1 LALGAR
7 PGLDTVYNTG
17 FTYGRWFDAGAAMRA
32 YMERLKARGEL
43 LEVEREVDPKHEL
56 AAVTAAAHKRW
67 GKPILFHKVKGTALP
82 VLTNIYGSRER
93 LAEILGIGP
102 LEFCR
107 KWSALAQIAGTRDV
121 ALRAGARRDDLV
133 DCSVGDLPL
142 ITYSE
147 RDGGAYFTSAMFLAR
162 EPETGV
168 RNLSFHRSMYVSDRE
183 LRCRL
188 APRHHLTLYHEKA
201 EKMGRPLEAA
211 MLIGPPPTA
220 FLTAAAPLA
229 YDEDELEVA
238 AKLAGEPIDMRP
250 CKHIDLMVPASTE
263 IVIEGR
269 FLPNVRRDEGPFG
282 EFMGYY
288 TPVGQNAVFEVL
300 GVTRKPDAIFHS
312 ILCGSSEEVLTLE
325 LSVAAKIYERISA
338 VLPGIVDV
346 TCQPFVLHTVVKIRQ
361 HYEGHGR
368 QVLLA
373 VFGAEPTWA
382 KICTVVDEDVD
393 IYDMDD
399 VMWATLTRS
408 RPDRNVM
415 IIPDTPSFYRDPHK
429 DHWGR
434 MGIDAT
440 VPFDRRADFER
451 KRIPGADTVD
461 LSAYFGS
468 SPQGGRR

>member
-1 LALGAR
+1 
-7 PGLDTVYNTG
+7 
-17 FTYGRWFDAGAAMRA
+17 MRE
-32 YMERLKARGEL
+32 YMEQLRARGEL
-43 LEVEREVDPKHEL
+43 LEVKREVNPLHEL
-56 AAVTAAAHKRW
+56 AAVTAAAHRKW
-67 GKPILFHKVKGTALP
+67 NKPILFHKVKGTTLP

-93 LAEILGIGP
+93 LGEILGIGP
-102 LEFCR
+102 DDFCR
-107 KWSALAQIAGTRDV
+107 KWNALASV
-121 ALRAGARRDDLV
+121 ADSREVTLRPATSPLDELV
-133 DCSVGDLPL
+133 DCKLSDLPL

-147 RDGGAYFTSAMFLAR
+147 RDAAPYFTSAMFLAH

-168 RNLSFHRSMYVSDRE
+168 RNLSFHRSMYVSDQE

-188 APRHHLTLYHEKA
+188 APRHHLTMYHEKA
-201 EKMGRPLEAA
+201 EKVGQPLEAA

-220 FLTAAAPLA
+220 FLTAAAPLP

-238 AKLAGEPIDMRP
+238 AKLAGKSIDMRA
-250 CKHIDLMVPASTE
+250 CKHIKMMVPASTE

-269 FLPNVRRDEGPFG
+269 FLPNIRRDEGPFG

-300 GVTRKPDAIFHS
+300 GVTRRSDAIFHS

-325 LSVAAKIYERISA
+325 LSVAANIYQRISA

-346 TCQPFVLHTVVKIRQ
+346 TCHPFVLQVVVKIQ
-361 HYEGHGR
+361 QQYEGHAR

-382 KICTVVDEDVD
+382 KACTVVDEDVD

-399 VMWATLTRS
+399 VTWAVLTRS
-408 RPDRNVM
+408 RPDKDVM
-415 IIPDTPSFYRDPHK
+415 IIPETPSFYRDPQK

-440 VPFDRRADFER
+440 VPFHRRGEYER
-451 KRIPGADTVD
+451 KRIPGVAGVN
-461 LSAYFGS
+461 LAAWFGEVA
-468 SPQGGRR
+468 

>member
-1 LALGAR
+1 MS
-7 PGLDTVYNTG
+7 TTG
-17 FTYGRWFDAGAAMRA
+17 KASMRD
-32 YMERLKARGEL
+32 YMETLRARGEL

-56 AAVTAAAHKRW
+56 AAVTSAAHRRF
-67 GKPILFHKVKGTALP
+67 GKPILFHRVKNTALP
-82 VLTNIYGSRER
+82 VLTSIYGSRER

-102 LEFCR
+102 DDFCR
-107 KWSALAQIAGTRDV
+107 KWNDLATVAGQRDV
-121 ALRAGARRDDLV
+121 PLKPAAEVGDLV
-133 DCSVGDLPL
+133 DCRLSDLPL

-147 RDGGAYFTSAMFLAR
+147 RDAAPYFTSAMFLAH

-168 RNLSFHRSMYVSDRE
+168 RNLSFHRSMYVSDDE

-188 APRHHLTLYHEKA
+188 APRHHLTMYHEKA
-201 EKMGRPLEAA
+201 EKTGKPLDAA

-220 FLTAAAPLA
+220 FLTAASPLP
-229 YDEDELEVA
+229 YDADELEVA
-238 AKLAGEPIDMRP
+238 AKLAGESIEMRP
-250 CKHIDLMVPASTE
+250 CRHIDLMVPASTE

-300 GVTRKPDAIFHS
+300 GVTRRADAIFHS

-325 LSVAAKIYERISA
+325 LSVAANIFQRING

-346 TCQPFVLHTVVKIRQ
+346 TCHPFVTHVIVRIRQ
-361 HYEGHGR
+361 QYEGHAR

-382 KICTVVDEDVD
+382 KMVTVVDEDVD

-399 VMWATLTRS
+399 VTWAVLTRS
-408 RPDRNVM
+408 RPDKDAI

-434 MGIDAT
+434 IGIDAT
-440 VPFDRRADFER
+440 APFGRRKDFER

-461 LSAYFGS
+461 LSAYFAR
-468 SPQGGRR
+468 PR

>member
-1 LALGAR
+1 M
-7 PGLDTVYNTG
+7 TTE
-17 FTYGRWFDAGAAMRA
+17 TSMRS
-32 YMERLKARGEL
+32 YMESLRARGEL
-43 LEVEREVDPKHEL
+43 LEVTREVDPKHEL
-56 AAVTAAAHKRW
+56 AAVTSAAHRKW
-67 GKPILFHKVKGTALP
+67 DKPILFHKVKHTALP
-82 VLTNIYGSRER
+82 VLTDIYGSRGR
-93 LAEILGIGP
+93 LAEIIGIGP
-102 LEFCR
+102 DEFCR
-107 KWSALAQIAGTRDV
+107 KWNDLATEAATRDV
-121 ALRAGARRDDLV
+121 ALRPAAKPPHDLV
-133 DCSVGDLPL
+133 ECKLSDLPL

-147 RDGGAYFTSAMFLAR
+147 RDAAPYFTSAMFLAH

-168 RNLSFHRSMYVSDRE
+168 RNLSFHRSMYVSDSE

-188 APRHHLTLYHEKA
+188 APRHHLTMYHEKA
-201 EKMGRPLEAA
+201 EKMGKPLEAA

-220 FLTAAAPLA
+220 FLTAASPLP
-229 YDEDELEVA
+229 YDADELEVA
-238 AKLAGEPIDMRP
+238 AKLAGESIEMRP

-300 GVTRKPDAIFHS
+300 GVTRRSDAIFHS

-325 LSVAAKIYERISA
+325 LSVAANIFQRINA

-346 TCQPFVLHTVVKIRQ
+346 TCHPFVLHTIVKIRQ
-361 HYEGHGR
+361 QYEGHGR

-382 KICTVVDEDVD
+382 KMCTVVDEDVN

-399 VMWATLTRS
+399 VTWAILTRS
-408 RPDRNVM
+408 RPDKDVL
-415 IIPDTPSFYRDPHK
+415 ILPDTPSFYRDPHK

-440 VPFDRRADFER
+440 VPFERRKEFER

-461 LSAYFGS
+461 LAAYFPAS
-468 SPQGGRR
+468 R

>member
-1 LALGAR
+1 
-7 PGLDTVYNTG
+7 
-17 FTYGRWFDAGAAMRA
+17 MRR
-32 YMERLKARGEL
+32 YMEALRARGEL
-43 LEVEREVDPKHEL
+43 LEVAREVDPKHEL
-56 AAVTAAAHKRW
+56 AAVTSAAHRRW
-67 GKPILFHKVKGTALP
+67 GKPVLFHRVKGTVLP

-93 LAEILGIGP
+93 LGEILGIGP
-102 LEFCR
+102 DEFCR
-107 KWSALAQIAGTRDV
+107 KWSALASAADSRDA
-121 ALRAGARRDDLV
+121 ALRPASHDARDLV
-133 DCSVGDLPL
+133 DCKVSDLPL

-147 RDGGAYFTSAMFLAR
+147 RDAAPYFTSAMFLAH

-168 RNLSFHRSMYVSDRE
+168 RNLSFHRSMYVSDQE

-201 EKMGRPLEAA
+201 EKMGRALDAA
-211 MLIGPPPTA
+211 MLIGPPPMA
-220 FLTAAAPLA
+220 FLTAASPLP
-229 YDEDELEVA
+229 YDADELEVA
-238 AKLAGEPIDMRP
+238 AKLAGESIEMRP
-250 CKHIDLMVPASTE
+250 CRHIDLMVPASTE

-300 GVTRKPDAIFHS
+300 GVTRRPDAIFHS

-325 LSVAAKIYERISA
+325 LSVAANIFQRISA

-346 TCQPFVLHTVVKIRQ
+346 TCHPFVLHTIVKIRQ
-361 HYEGHGR
+361 AYEGHAR

-382 KICTVVDEDVD
+382 KVCTVVDEDVD

-399 VMWATLTRS
+399 VMWAILTRS
-408 RPDRNVM
+408 RPDKDVM
-415 IIPDTPSFYRDPHK
+415 IMPDTPSFYRDAHK

-440 VPFDRRADFER
+440 APFDRRSEFER

-461 LSAYFGS
+461 LSAYFENV
-468 SPQGGRR
+468 R

>member
-1 LALGAR
+1 
-7 PGLDTVYNTG
+7 
-17 FTYGRWFDAGAAMRA
+17 MRE
-32 YMERLKARGEL
+32 YMERLRARGDL
-43 LEVEREVDPKHEL
+43 LEVEREVSPKHEL
-56 AAVTAAAHKRW
+56 AAVTQAAQRRW
-67 GKPILFHKVKGTALP
+67 GKPILFHNVAGTALP
-82 VLTNIYGSRER
+82 VLTDIYGSRER
-93 LAEILGIGP
+93 LAEILNIGP
-102 LEFCR
+102 NDFCR
-107 KWSALAQIAGTRDV
+107 QWSSLASLASTREIGLPPV
-121 ALRAGARRDDLV
+121 QVPEESLV
-133 DCSVGDLPL
+133 ECKVGDLPL

-147 RDGGAYFTSAMFLAR
+147 RDAAPYFTSAMFLAK

-168 RNLSFHRSMYVSDRE
+168 RNLSFHRSMYVSDQE

-201 EKMGRPLEAA
+201 EKMGKPLEAA
-211 MLIGPPPTA
+211 MLIGPPPTS
-220 FLTAAAPLA
+220 FLTAAAPLP
-229 YDEDELEVA
+229 YDADELEVA
-238 AKLAGEPIDMRP
+238 AKLAGEAIEMRP

-300 GVTRKPDAIFHS
+300 GVTRKRDAIFHS

-325 LSVAAKIYERISA
+325 LSVAAKIFERISA

-361 HYEGHGR
+361 QYEGHAR

-373 VFGAEPTWA
+373 VFGSEPTWG
-382 KICTVVDEDVD
+382 KMCTVVDEDVD

-399 VMWATLTRS
+399 VMWAVLTRA
-408 RPDRNVM
+408 RPDRNVI

-434 MGIDAT
+434 LGIDAT
-440 VPFDRRADFER
+440 APFARREEFAR
-451 KRIPGADTVD
+451 KRIPGADTID
-461 LSAYFGS
+461 LKSYLG
-468 SPQGGRR
+468 

>member
-1 LALGAR
+1 
-7 PGLDTVYNTG
+7 
-17 FTYGRWFDAGAAMRA
+17 MRK
-32 YMERLKARGEL
+32 YMEALRARGEL
-43 LEVEREVDPKHEL
+43 LEVTREVNAKHEL
-56 AAVTAAAHKRW
+56 AAVTSAAHRRW
-67 GKPILFHKVKGTALP
+67 GKPILFHHVTGTQLP
-82 VLTNIYGSRER
+82 VLTSIYGSRER
-93 LAEILGIGP
+93 LGEILGIGP
-102 LEFCR
+102 DEFCR
-107 KWSALAQIAGTRDV
+107 KWNALATEADSRDAV
-121 ALRAGARRDDLV
+121 LRPAAKPVGDLV
-133 DCSVGDLPL
+133 DCKVSDLPL

-147 RDGGAYFTSAMFLAR
+147 RDAAPYFTSAMFLAH

-168 RNLSFHRSMYVSDRE
+168 RNLSFHRSMYVSDEE

-188 APRHHLTLYHEKA
+188 APRHHLTLYHEKS
-201 EKMGRPLEAA
+201 EKMGKPLEAA

-220 FLTAAAPLA
+220 FLTAASPLP
-229 YDEDELEVA
+229 YDADELEVA
-238 AKLAGEPIDMRP
+238 AKLAGESIEMRP
-250 CKHIDLMVPASTE
+250 CRHIDMMVPATTE

-300 GVTRKPDAIFHS
+300 GVTRRPDAIFHS

-325 LSVAAKIYERISA
+325 LSVAANIFQRING

-346 TCQPFVLHTVVKIRQ
+346 TCHPFVLHTIVKIRQ
-361 HYEGHGR
+361 EYEGHAR

-382 KICTVVDEDVD
+382 KVCTVVDEDVD

-399 VMWATLTRS
+399 VMWAILTRS
-408 RPDRNVM
+408 RPDKDVM
-415 IIPDTPSFYRDPHK
+415 ILNDTPSFYRDPEK

-440 VPFDRRADFER
+440 VPYHRRKEFER
-451 KRIPGADTVD
+451 KRIPGADSVD
-461 LSAYFGS
+461 LSTYFDVG
-468 SPQGGRR
+468 